1 MSMNSNVQTIKYKFK
16 GVKIMKKNLKKIIIA
31 VAATSV
37 LMACGNNAK
46 TSETKEAV
54 AESVEAGE
62 AGMSIEAGSDM
73 PIDMPYLPGA
83 ENGKI
88 KSISDGVIRI
98 ERISYVG
105 NEVQSSDSKDEQD
118 VPEEVDLL
126 LDNSGI
132 KFVDISTGLV
142 SDAPKEGDE
151 IYAWVAPEYMMSMP
165 PQVNSY
171 VVLTNVPDKL
181 HMPMYT
187 DSIEGYEEAD
197 GKINLKDTLNN
208 AKWSVDNKVKPVL
221 SSTGEEVEF
230 SDIKKGD
237 KVLVWSDNF
246 MLTGESKE
254 APEINVSRV
263 VILR

>member
-1 MSMNSNVQTIKYKFK
+1 MP
-16 GVKIMKKNLKKIIIA
+16 
-31 VAATSV
+31 
-37 LMACGNNAK
+37 
-46 TSETKEAV
+46 
-54 AESVEAGE
+54 ESGE
-62 AGMSIEAGSDM
+62 AGQAGMTIETDAQMPDDM
-73 PIDMPYLPGA
+73 PSLPGA
-83 ENGKI
+83 ENGKV
-88 KSISDGVIRI
+88 KSVTDKVIRI

-105 NEVQSSDSKDEQD
+105 NEPASSESTAGKDEQE
-118 VPEEVDLL
+118 VPDEVDLL

-142 SDAPKEGDE
+142 SDAPKEGDT

-171 VVLTNVPDKL
+171 VVLTNVPEKL

-187 DSIEGYEEAD
+187 DSIEGIEESD
-197 GKINLKDTLNN
+197 GRIELMDTLNN
-208 AKWSVDNKVKPVL
+208 AKWSVDKNVKPIL

-246 MLTGESKE
+246 MLTGDSKE

>member
-1 MSMNSNVQTIKYKFK
+1 
-16 GVKIMKKNLKKIIIA
+16 MKKNLKKLMIAA
-31 VAATSV
+31 VAVSV
-37 LMACGNNAK
+37 LMGCANGAK
-46 TSETKEAV
+46 TNETKETV
-54 AESVEAGE
+54 AESVDAKE
-62 AGMSIEAGSDM
+62 AGMSIEANTDM
-73 PIDMPYLPGA
+73 PTDMPYLPGA

-88 KSISDGVIRI
+88 KSISDDVIRI
-98 ERISYVG
+98 
-105 NEVQSSDSKDEQD
+105 
-118 VPEEVDLL
+118 
-126 LDNSGI
+126 DNSGI

-142 SDAPKEGDE
+142 SDAPKEGDT
-151 IYAWVAPEYMMSMP
+151 IYAWVAPEYMMSLP

-171 VVLTNVPDKL
+171 VVLTNVPEKL

-187 DSIEGYEEAD
+187 DSIEGDEESD
-197 GKINLKDTLNN
+197 GKVKLKDTLNN
-208 AKWSVDNKVKPVL
+208 AKWSIDNKVKPVL

-246 MLTGESKE
+246 MLTGDSKE